1 MRIRVAVSCCVF
13 AVFVLFLAA
22 GGFTSQYPPAHDV
35 ALSRLFPPDAL
46 ARLLL
51 PPDSWHPFPRAS
63 EREAWQALPESLRT
77 RILGL
82 AEEAAAKPMPVL
94 PASVYLDFARNGNRS
109 RYEAMVNERRGRLHA
124 LVLGECVEAKGR
136 FLDAIAVPSPARN
149 PPRPI
154 SPTVV

>member
-82 AEEAAAKPMPVL
+82 AEEARRREVDFEHTGFEWLEPGAAI
-94 PASVYLDFARNGNRS
+94 
-109 RYEAMVNERRGRLHA
+109 ERLTFRD
-124 LVLGECVEAKGR
+124 AKKMLERADKLLKG
-136 FLDAIAVPSPARN
+136 
-149 PPRPI
+149 
-154 SPTVV
+154 